1 MVESSATGRSDED
14 RLDDLIAGYLKA
26 VEAGSAPDRQELLAR
41 NPDLAAQLQEFFAD
55 RDRFDRVAQPV
66 RAAVSPP
73 AAGARLRYFGDYELL
88 EEIAR
93 GGMGVVYKA
102 RQTSLKRTVAIKMI
116 LAGQMAGPEDI
127 RRFRTEAEAAAQLQH
142 PNIVAIHEVGEY
154 DGQHYFSMDYVKG
167 TSLAAI
173 VRENPLAAKQ
183 AAEIVKTVAEAIH
196 YAHTKG
202 ILHRDL
208 KPSNV
213 LMALEC
219 GGSTPLSLGHAA
231 STAATI
237 SSSGD
242 DTSHPAT
249 KAASSRRTLK
259 VTDFGLAKRIEGGSE
274 LTGTGDVLGT
284 PSYMPPEQ
292 AGGKRGEVGPRSDVY
307 SLGAILYELVTGR
320 PPFRA
325 ETPLDTLLLVL
336 ESEPA
341 RPRLLHARLP
351 RDIET
356 ICLKCLEK
364 DPRRR
369 YASAQALADDLGRF
383 LRGEPIEAR
392 PITIVARAW
401 RWCKRKPAIAS
412 LTAGLVCAVL
422 GGAIGIVAKHE
433 QAQNEAQQHRR
444 LRQVAELATEDQ
456 TFHYQLENGL
466 TVLMRPVDGATQTAL
481 VVLFSMGNEH
491 DPAGQS
497 GLAHLTEHI
506 YVTAAAG
513 DLPARTVYEFIARYP
528 NAWNAQ
534 TGDQYTVISTVFPA
548 ERLDDELS
556 EAAARMNRLRIVPAD
571 VARETPRL
579 VEEVR
584 NMYAAI
590 PNLAARNAVR
600 EMVRPAPAG
609 GQRGG
614 LPDHVGRLSAEQ
626 VQAWW
631 QRYYK
636 PRNAVLA
643 LAGKIDVTAARETIA
658 KHFAELPPGD
668 PAPNPRKAG
677 KPQLGQTK
685 RQAVTSLI
693 PAARDEVCL
702 GFAVPDPDDELF
714 PAFLILAARLMSN
727 SPKLGGNIFTQD
739 WPVIFAPLDDWGLL
753 YVRATVK
760 EGQTADET
768 VARLETAV
776 SEIVSRE
783 LQPND
788 ARDTNNTFAFL
799 FGTAPMPDAMLGQN
813 LYGAAARIGRRVQLG
828 IQATKLT
835 RAIEAVT
842 PDQLRRAADEYFAPS
857 RRATAVVTVNR

>member
-1 MVESSATGRSDED
+1 M
-14 RLDDLIAGYLKA
+14 
-26 VEAGSAPDRQELLAR
+26 
-41 NPDLAAQLQEFFAD
+41 
-55 RDRFDRVAQPV
+55 
-66 RAAVSPP
+66 
-73 AAGARLRYFGDYELL
+73 RLRDFGDYELL
-88 EEIAR
+88 EEISR

-102 RQTSLKRTVAIKMI
+102 RQGSLKRTVAIKMI

-142 PNIVAIHEVGEY
+142 PNIVAIHEIGEH
-154 DGQHYFSMDYVKG
+154 DGQHYFSMDYVEG
-167 TSLAAI
+167 TSLAALA
-173 VRENPLAAKQ
+173 RENPVPAKQ

-213 LMALEC
+213 LMHVEC
-219 GGSTPLSLGHAA
+219 GDLSPLSFGQAESAA
-231 STAATI
+231 LT
-237 SSSGD
+237 
-242 DTSHPAT
+242 TSHSADETIRPAT
-249 KAASSRRTLK
+249 RAVFPARREHTPK

-292 AGGKRGEVGPRSDVY
+292 ARGKSDEVGPRSDVY

-325 ETPLDTLLLVL
+325 ETPLDTLLMVL
-336 ESEPA
+336 ESEPV
-341 RPRLLHARLP
+341 RPRLLSTKLP
-351 RDIET
+351 RDLET

-364 DPRRR
+364 DPRLR
-369 YASAQALADDLGRF
+369 YASAQALADDLSRF
-383 LRGEPIEAR
+383 VRGEPIEAR
-392 PITIVARAW
+392 PITTAARAW
-401 RWCKRKPAIAS
+401 RWCKRNPSIAS
-412 LTAGLVCAVL
+412 LTAGFVMAVV
-422 GGAIGIVAKHE
+422 GGAIGIAAQHGQTRHE
-433 QAQNEAQQHRR
+433 ADQHRR
-444 LRQVAELATEDQ
+444 LRQAAELATEDQ

-466 TVLMRPVDGATQTAL
+466 TVLMRPVDRATQTAL
-481 VVLFSMGNEH
+481 VVLFSMGGEH

-513 DLPARTVYEFIARYP
+513 DLPARTVYEFVERYP

-556 EAAARMNRLRIVPAD
+556 EAAARMNRLRVNAAD

-590 PNLAARNAVR
+590 PMLAARNMVR

-614 LPDHVGRLSAEQ
+614 LPEHVARLDATQ
-626 VQAWW
+626 IQAWW

-636 PRNAVLA
+636 PRNAVVA

-658 KHFAELPPGD
+658 KYFADLPDGD
-668 PAPNPRKAG
+668 PAPSPRKAG

-685 RQAVTSLI
+685 RQAVTSVV
-693 PAARDEVCL
+693 PGARDEVCL
-702 GFAVPDPDDELF
+702 GFAVPEPDDELF
-714 PAFLILAARLMSN
+714 PAFLILAARLQSN
-727 SPKLGGNIFTQD
+727 APKLGGNIFTQD
-739 WPVIFAPLDDWGLL
+739 WPVIFAPLDDWGLV

-760 EGQTADET
+760 EGETPDET

-776 SEIVSRE
+776 SEIAGRE
-783 LQPND
+783 LQAHD
-788 ARDTNNTFAFL
+788 ARNTNNTLAFL
-799 FGTAPMPDAMLGQN
+799 FGTAPIPDAMLGQN
-813 LYGAAARIGRRVQLG
+813 LYGAAFRIGRRVQLG

>member
-1 MVESSATGRSDED
+1 MDFVE
-14 RLDDLIAGYLKA
+14 
-26 VEAGSAPDRQELLAR
+26 
-41 NPDLAAQLQEFFAD
+41 
-55 RDRFDRVAQPV
+55 
-66 RAAVSPP
+66 
-73 AAGARLRYFGDYELL
+73 GA
-88 EEIAR
+88 
-93 GGMGVVYKA
+93 
-102 RQTSLKRTVAIKMI
+102 
-116 LAGQMAGPEDI
+116 
-127 RRFRTEAEAAAQLQH
+127 
-142 PNIVAIHEVGEY
+142 
-154 DGQHYFSMDYVKG
+154 
-167 TSLAAI
+167 SLATL
-173 VRENPLAAKQ
+173 VRENPLPAKH

-196 YAHTKG
+196 YAHMKG

-213 LMALEC
+213 LLQKSEI
-219 GGSTPLSLGHAA
+219 GSTKSETNSNYPSTKSKIPSAEVSDIRNSSFGFVSDFGFRA
-231 STAATI
+231 SDFI
-237 SSSGD
+237 
-242 DTSHPAT
+242 P
-249 KAASSRRTLK
+249 K

-307 SLGAILYELVTGR
+307 SMGAILYELVTGR

-336 ESEPA
+336 ESEPV
-341 RPRLLHARLP
+341 RPRLLHAKLP

-392 PITIVARAW
+392 PITAVGRAW
-401 RWCKRKPAIAS
+401 RWCQRKPAIAS
-412 LTAGLVCAVL
+412 LSAGFLCAVL
-422 GGAIGIVAKHE
+422 GGAIGIVAQHGQTE
-433 QAQNEAQQHRR
+433 QEAEQHRR
-444 LRQVAELATEDQ
+444 LRQVAELASEDQ

-466 TVLMRPVDGATQTAL
+466 TVLMRPVDRATETAL

-513 DLPARTVYEFIARYP
+513 DLPARTVYEFVQRYP

-548 ERLDDELS
+548 DRLDDELS
-556 EAAARMNRLRIVPAD
+556 EAAARMNRLRVVPAD

-590 PNLAARNAVR
+590 PTLATRNMVR

-614 LPDHVGRLSAEQ
+614 QPEHVGRLSAEQ
-626 VQAWW
+626 IQAWW
-631 QRYYK
+631 KRYYK

-668 PAPNPRKAG
+668 PAPNPRKPG

-685 RQAVTSLI
+685 RQAVTSVI

-714 PAFLILAARLMSN
+714 PPFLILAARLQN
-727 SPKLGGNIFTQD
+727 AAPKLGGNPFTGD
-739 WPVIFAPLDDWGLL
+739 LPVFFAPLDDWGLL

-760 EGQTADET
+760 EGETPDET
-768 VARLETAV
+768 VARLEVAV
-776 SEIVSRE
+776 SEIVGRE

-788 ARDTNNTFAFL
+788 ARWTNNTFGFIL
-799 FGTAPMPDAMLGQN
+799 GTAPIPDAMLGQN

-842 PDQLRRAADEYFAPS
+842 PDQLRRAADEYFAPN
-857 RRATAVVTVNR
+857 RRATAIVAVNR